1 MSNQSKKIINMNDPE
16 KQKKAQQKADEQ
28 YMMGKPNRMEVANYV
43 NALLEEHYIP
53 SILERENSFR
63 LGLMV
68 VQSILIKKGICTGDE
83 IKEITEEFLANLKAE
98 QEKAQA
104 EAQQQTSDDNSEE
117 DKKEQPTE

>member
-1 MSNQSKKIINMNDPE
+1 MSNQAKKIVNMNDPDRA
-16 KQKKAQQKADEQ
+16 KKAQQKADEQ
-28 YMMGKPNRMEVANYV
+28 YMLGRPNRMEVANYV
-43 NALLEEHYIP
+43 NALLEEHYMP

-68 VQSILIKKGICTGDE
+68 IQSILIKKGICTGDE

-104 EAQQQTSDDNSEE
+104 EAQQQTSEDNSEE
-117 DKKEQPTE
+117 DKKEEPTE

>member
-83 IKEITEEFLANLKAE
+83 IKEITEEFLENLKKE
-98 QEKAQA
+98 QEKAQKEA
-104 EAQQQTSDDNSEE
+104 EEKQPQYSEE
-117 DKKEQPTE
+117 DKKEEPAE

>member
-83 IKEITEEFLANLKAE
+83 IKEITEEFLENMKKE
-98 QEKAQA
+98 QEKAQKEA
-104 EAQQQTSDDNSEE
+104 EEKQPQDSEE
-117 DKKEQPTE
+117 DKKEEPTE